1 MILLVGAG
9 LMTKSLWK
17 LTQVSPGFQT
27 EHILTAPLS
36 LPPEYA
42 NGYVFGTGKHPKI
55 AQFQRE
61 LIQRVREIP
70 GVKLAAFT
78 SYLPMSGVDNSWG
91 FFIEGRAPNPPG
103 VYDVANYRPV
113 SAGYFETMGIPVLR
127 GRDFSSGD
135 TENGPLVVLVNAA
148 MAHTWWKGKNPI
160 GEHVRFGDEP
170 QPWRTVVGVVAD
182 VHHDSLEAKP
192 EPEMYVP
199 YAQVPNVEVRPVIVL
214 RTSVEPTS
222 LIGALRKAVSD
233 VDPNVPMDHI
243 ETMKQLVYGSEGES
257 RFRTVVVLSFAFLAL
272 FVASIGLYGV
282 MSYSVN
288 QRTREFGIR
297 MAVGASRSAIL
308 RAVLAQAAK
317 LVSIGITLGIIGA
330 VLLARL
336 IATLLYGVTPFD
348 IVTLVSVSILL
359 AFVALIAS
367 YVPARRASS
376 INPMD
381 SLRYE

>member
-1 MILLVGAG
+1 M
-9 LMTKSLWK
+9 
-17 LTQVSPGFQT
+17 
-27 EHILTAPLS
+27 
-36 LPPEYA
+36 
-42 NGYVFGTGKHPKI
+42 
-55 AQFQRE
+55 
-61 LIQRVREIP
+61 
-70 GVKLAAFT
+70 
-78 SYLPMSGVDNSWG
+78 
-91 FFIEGRAPNPPG
+91 
-103 VYDVANYRPV
+103 
-113 SAGYFETMGIPVLR
+113 
-127 GRDFSSGD
+127 
-135 TENGPLVVLVNAA
+135 
-148 MAHTWWKGKNPI
+148 
-160 GEHVRFGDEP
+160 
-170 QPWRTVVGVVAD
+170 
-182 VHHDSLEAKP
+182 
-192 EPEMYVP
+192 
-199 YAQVPNVEVRPVIVL
+199 IVL
-214 RTSVEPTS
+214 RTSVDPTS

-233 VDPNVPMDHI
+233 VDPKVPMDHI
-243 ETMKQLVYGSEGES
+243 ETMKELVYGSEGES

-317 LVSIGITLGIIGA
+317 LVSIGISLGIIGA

-348 IVTLVSVSILL
+348 IVTLVSVSVLL